1 VIRLRGLTLSR
12 GGRVLLEQ
20 VDAAIAPGERIAL
33 IGDNGSGKSTLLEAI
48 AGELSPDAGELDMPT
63 MRVARLAQSMPRG
76 MQPAWRFV
84 SEADAALERARSALA
99 AAERLGDGHAIAH
112 AHDDWLACDG
122 PSAEARARE
131 LLHGLG
137 FRPEDGDRPVEA
149 FSGGWKMRLNLARTL
164 MAPADLLLLDEPT
177 NHLDLDAVLWLERR
191 LARLPATLVVVSH
204 DRDFLDRIATATL
217 HVEAG
222 TLVRYAGGYSACEQ
236 ARAERAAQRQRAVA
250 AQQTQVARLHAF
262 VERFRAKATKARQA
276 QSRLKA
282 LERIEVLAPLRASRP
297 IDFEFA
303 PVGDCPDPWV
313 RLDRV
318 TAGYPDEHGASL
330 TVLSEVALTVGRG
343 TRLGVLGRNGAGKT
357 TLIRTIVG
365 ELAAL
370 AGDLQ
375 RSRTVRVGYFAQQQ
389 VDALDA
395 QASALLHLQRLA
407 PQEREQVLRDWLGRF
422 AFRGDDATRPVGPM
436 SGGERARL
444 ALAMLVW
451 RRPQLLVLDEPTN
464 HLDAGTRDALADA
477 LAEFGGALLLVSH
490 DRYLLRATVDGFVRV
505 ADGRVASFDGD
516 LDDYAQWLVAT
527 PAAGACPSDRGAA
540 RAASAP
546 PSRRD
551 QRRLEAEQRA
561 QRGVQRRP
569 LQQAQLEV
577 EHALARAEA
586 RIAEIDA
593 QLAEPGAY
601 RDGAIAAELGRER
614 GRLAQQRDTLEE
626 RWLGIGTELD
636 ALRDD
641 SPG

>member
-1 VIRLRGLTLSR
+1 MNDLHVESFQGEPPALGSAGPAIEARGLTVRL
-12 GGRVLLEQ
+12 
-20 VDAAIAPGERIAL
+20 
-33 IGDNGSGKSTLLEAI
+33 GSG
-48 AGELSPDAGELDMPT
+48 
-63 MRVARLAQSMPRG
+63 RG
-76 MQPAWRFV
+76 
-84 SEADAALERARSALA
+84 
-99 AAERLGDGHAIAH
+99 
-112 AHDDWLACDG
+112 
-122 PSAEARARE
+122 
-131 LLHGLG
+131 
-137 FRPEDGDRPVEA
+137 
-149 FSGGWKMRLNLARTL
+149 ARTIL
-164 MAPADLLLLDEPT
+164 QGIDL
-177 NHLDLDAVLWLERR
+177 AVPEG
-191 LARLPATLVVVSH
+191 AVVGLV
-204 DRDFLDRIATATL
+204 
-217 HVEAG
+217 
-222 TLVRYAGGYSACEQ
+222 
-236 ARAERAAQRQRAVA
+236 
-250 AQQTQVARLHAF
+250 
-262 VERFRAKATKARQA
+262 
-276 QSRLKA
+276 
-282 LERIEVLAPLRASRP
+282 
-297 IDFEFA
+297 
-303 PVGDCPDPWV
+303 
-313 RLDRV
+313 
-318 TAGYPDEHGASL
+318 
-330 TVLSEVALTVGRG
+330 
-343 TRLGVLGRNGAGKT
+343 GRNGAGKT

-444 ALAMLVW
+444 ALALLVW

>member
-1 VIRLRGLTLSR
+1 
-12 GGRVLLEQ
+12 
-20 VDAAIAPGERIAL
+20 
-33 IGDNGSGKSTLLEAI
+33 
-48 AGELSPDAGELDMPT
+48 
-63 MRVARLAQSMPRG
+63 
-76 MQPAWRFV
+76 
-84 SEADAALERARSALA
+84 
-99 AAERLGDGHAIAH
+99 
-112 AHDDWLACDG
+112 
-122 PSAEARARE
+122 
-131 LLHGLG
+131 
-137 FRPEDGDRPVEA
+137 
-149 FSGGWKMRLNLARTL
+149 
-164 MAPADLLLLDEPT
+164 
-177 NHLDLDAVLWLERR
+177 
-191 LARLPATLVVVSH
+191 
-204 DRDFLDRIATATL
+204 
-217 HVEAG
+217 
-222 TLVRYAGGYSACEQ
+222 
-236 ARAERAAQRQRAVA
+236 
-250 AQQTQVARLHAF
+250 VARLHAF

-318 TAGYPDEHGASL
+318 TAGYPDEHGAPQ

-516 LDDYAQWLVAT
+516 LDDYAQWLIAT